1 MERLLAAFNYGL
13 VLLFGVFLSVL
24 FAGGAK
30 SRRDRLMI
38 LLFVI
43 FTLALQTACSLFFGL
58 DITTKIYPLIAHL
71 PLILFLVLA
80 LKKSA
85 WMSVVSVL
93 TAYFCC
99 QLPRWV
105 GVLAQQICHTRTLS
119 LLTYSIAAVLFFLL
133 ICRFFT
139 KPAHQA
145 MTYSRQ
151 SLFLFGCL
159 PAVYYVFDYAST
171 VYTDILYTGIK
182 MMSEFLP
189 TVMVLFYVWF
199 IVAYHGQVQQK
210 TKIQLDNEML
220 SYQLKQV
227 GIQMQEEQKT
237 QELSRV
243 YRHDM
248 RHHFALLKGLL
259 ADENVAEALQYINTA
274 QGDIDTITTIH
285 YCLNS
290 TVNLILSSF
299 VAKGAK
305 MGVTLKIEA
314 DLPQQLSLSETELC
328 AILSNGIENAMTA
341 TGKLAEGQKNINI
354 HLSLHKGNLLLS
366 IENPYEGMVRMENGL
381 PQNDAE
387 GHGFG
392 VRSIEMLTRK
402 HNGYCSFTAQ
412 GGLFIL
418 KVVLPLCAP
427 ELQEQG
433 K

>member
-24 FAGGAK
+24 FAGGVK
-30 SRRDRLMI
+30 DRLDRMKI

-43 FTLALQTACSLFFGL
+43 FTLILQTSCSLLFGL
-58 DITTKIYPLIAHL
+58 DVTTKLYPLIAHL

-80 LKKSA
+80 LKKPVGISI
-85 WMSVVSVL
+85 VSVL

-99 QLPRWV
+99 QLPRWA
-105 GVLAQQICHTRTLS
+105 GVLAQEISHSRTPYLI
-119 LLTYSIAAVLFFLL
+119 TYSIAAISFFFL

-182 MMSEFLP
+182 LMSEFLP

-210 TKIQLDNEML
+210 TKIQMDNEML
-220 SYQLKQV
+220 SFQLKQV
-227 GIQMQEEQKT
+227 GIQMQEEQKS
-237 QELSRV
+237 QELSRI

-259 ADENVAEALQYINTA
+259 SDENTAEALKYIDAA
-274 QGDIDTITTIH
+274 QGDIDAVTLAH

-299 VAKGAK
+299 VAKGQK
-305 MGVTLKIEA
+305 LGVTLNVEA
-314 DLPQQLSLSETELC
+314 DLPQALPLSETELC
-328 AILSNGIENAMTA
+328 AVLSNGLENAVKATA
-341 TGKLAEGQKNINI
+341 QVDDGKVVMV
-354 HLSLHKGNLLLS
+354 HLGLHKGNLLLS
-366 IENPYEGMVRMENGL
+366 IENPYCGKVRMEDGL

-392 VRSIEMLTRK
+392 VRSIEMLTKK
-402 HNGYCSFTAQ
+402 HKGYCSFTAQ
-412 GGLFIL
+412 GGLFML
-418 KVVLPLCAP
+418 KVVLPLDP
-427 ELQEQG
+427 PSP
-433 K
+433 